1 MGFLI
6 SGDDTLR
13 TLALRW
19 TQIVRKIYFGGSN
32 FLKVNNLGPVA
43 GFFQSSALPTE
54 LLGRIETGRER
65 GQGDKKGAIK
75 TFLTGGVKKS
85 TAAILPH
92 PAVAGLGTRGRYAKK
107 KAPHTRGLL
116 PEHVPGE
123 PGELCNLRVSAN
135 YMPMPPIPPM
145 PPMSPWP

>member
-1 MGFLI
+1 MAMGFLI

-54 LLGRIETGRER
+54 LLGHVTHNDWNCGPAWLL
-65 GQGDKKGAIK
+65 QGAQK
-75 TFLTGGVKKS
+75 
-85 TAAILPH
+85 AAI
-92 PAVAGLGTRGRYAKK
+92 
-107 KAPHTRGLL
+107 
-116 PEHVPGE
+116 
-123 PGELCNLRVSAN
+123 
-135 YMPMPPIPPM
+135 
-145 PPMSPWP
+145 

>member
-19 TQIVRKIYFGGSN
+19 THVVRKIYFGGSN

-54 LLGRIETGRER
+54 LLGRIVTGRER
-65 GQGDKKGAIK
+65 GQGNKRAPLKRECRITSRIAPRVVYIIRKACAPDLPSPVAPHSGRTAHKSRGAIRK
-75 TFLTGGVKKS
+75 PSYLLRPRG
-85 TAAILPH
+85 AAL
-92 PAVAGLGTRGRYAKK
+92 AG
-107 KAPHTRGLL
+107 
-116 PEHVPGE
+116 
-123 PGELCNLRVSAN
+123 
-135 YMPMPPIPPM
+135 
-145 PPMSPWP
+145 